1 MRITIVTPSLNRG
14 AMLADALES
23 VVAQNDQDVEH
34 IVVDGGSTDMTAGV
48 LSRFPN
54 VKVLTEQDR
63 NLYEALNKGVRA
75 ATGEIIGFLNTD
87 DRLSAGALK
96 LVRQMFSGRPSAR
109 IVAGAVDVVKVDD
122 TSRVKRVRFDDPR
135 FLRLRLQSIFS
146 GVAFLNGC
154 FFRRD
159 TLLALNGFD
168 ERFGL
173 IADKD
178 LLLRAAARGLETA
191 ITRQVIYEYGCHE
204 GSLTMNISRPSLA
217 IAEESYE
224 AASAGLDSPAEESV
238 AAAYRAWHAW
248 SAGYNVLANIRYGKW
263 RRAGAVVS
271 KSFAT
276 EKWWIIRFL
285 PMVACHLAE
294 LRLRR
299 GKSPDEKISTTAGHQ
314 AQPKGS

>member
-14 AMLADALES
+14 SMLADALES
-23 VVAQNDQDVEH
+23 VIAQNDRDVEH
-34 IVVDGGSTDMTAGV
+34 IVVDGGSTDMTADV

-54 VKVLTEQDR
+54 VKVVTEQDR

-87 DRLSAGALK
+87 DRLSGGALR
-96 LVRQMFSGRPSAR
+96 LVRQLFADRPSAQ
-109 IVAGAVDVVKVDD
+109 IVAGAVDLVKVDD
-122 TSRVKRVRFDDPR
+122 ASRVSRIRFDDAR

-159 TLLALNGFD
+159 ALLALNGFD
-168 ERFGL
+168 ERFRL

-178 LLLRAAARGLETA
+178 LLLRAAARRFETA
-191 ITRQVIYEYGCHE
+191 MTRQVIYEYGCHE

-217 IAEESYE
+217 VAEESYE
-224 AASAGLDSPAEESV
+224 AARAGLAIATEGGT
-238 AAAYRAWHAW
+238 AAVYRAWHAW
-248 SAGYNVLANIRYGKW
+248 SAGYNILASMRYGRW
-263 RRAGAVVS
+263 RRARAVVS
-271 KSFAT
+271 ESFSND
-276 EKWWIIRFL
+276 KWWAIRFF
-285 PMVACHLAE
+285 PMVVQHLVE

-299 GKSPDEKISTTAGHQ
+299 GKSPDESISTTARMT
-314 AQPKGS
+314 PT